1 MNNKLISTSNYL
13 YLVDDSIINNG
24 DYVFNIEAKIVCDY
38 NSDFN
43 VNKSSLKKIIAHLPL
58 KEDSFYLKK
67 LKLLPKLDMN
77 LIPNKFICETDS
89 SGKPVIKVD
98 EKNRPILVG
107 KYEY

>member
-1 MNNKLISTSNYL
+1 
-13 YLVDDSIINNG
+13 
-24 DYVFNIEAKIVCDY
+24 
-38 NSDFN
+38 
-43 VNKSSLKKIIAHLPL
+43 L

-77 LIPNKFICETDS
+77 LMPNKFICETDS